1 MLHRLRPLACLA
13 FLFVVAGCEPGDTEV
28 AQKPDAAK
36 PAAPAKEAPAKAAT
50 HKVEKEPFK
59 VEVSVKGVLE
69 AEDMTEV
76 YIRPEAWLPNS
87 GGMLTVLKA
96 VEHGTV
102 VRKGATLVSLD
113 LERIDQAIRDL
124 ENESRL
130 TEASIRQAEEE
141 LPVLTKSTPLDVAAA
156 ERARRIADEDLKRFL
171 DLDRDLTEKNA
182 EFSVK
187 SSAHYLEYAK
197 EELKQLEKM
206 YRANDLREETEEIIL
221 KRQRNAVES
230 AAYYLKQ
237 AEIHR
242 DETVKIELPRK
253 EQTLKEAALKQ
264 ALALEKARSGLPLTL
279 NQKVLALDKLKYER
293 DKSAE
298 RLKKLRH
305 DRDNMTIKAPAD
317 GIVYYGKCQ
326 HGQWSSAA
334 TLAGK
339 LQHGGMVM
347 PDEVLLTI
355 VKARPVFIR
364 ATVEEKDLQHVHAGA
379 KGKAVAATLP
389 DLKLPAIIKEVSEI
403 PVAPGNFEAKI
414 GVDLAKGAESL
425 MPGVA
430 CAVKLIAYAKAD
442 ALTVPVAAVFTEE
455 LDDEQHFVYL
465 VGKDGKGVKQAVS
478 VGKKSA
484 TKAEILHGLHEG
496 DEILLEKPAP
506 AKADG
511 GQQKGAA

>member
-1 MLHRLRPLACLA
+1 MRSVTCIA

-28 AQKPDAAK
+28 AQKPDAVK
-36 PAAPAKEAPAKAAT
+36 PAPVKEAPAKAAT
-50 HKVEKEPFK
+50 HKVEKEPLK
-59 VEVSVKGVLE
+59 IEVNLKGTLE

-76 YIRPEAWLPNS
+76 YIRPEAWLPNT

-96 VEHGTV
+96 VEHGTAV
-102 VRKGATLVSLD
+102 KKGATLIALD

-124 ENESRL
+124 ENEGRL
-130 TEASIRQAEEE
+130 TDVALRQAEEE
-141 LPVLTKSTPLDVAAA
+141 LPVLTKSTPLEAAAA
-156 ERARRIADEDLKRFL
+156 ERAKRIADEDLKRFL
-171 DLDRDLTEKNA
+171 DIDRDLTEKNA
-182 EFSVK
+182 NFSVK
-187 SSAHYLEYAK
+187 SSANYLEYAK

-230 AAYYLKQ
+230 AAHYLKQ

-279 NQKVLALDKLKYER
+279 NQKILAFDKLKYER

-298 RLKKLRH
+298 RLTKLRH
-305 DRDNMTIKAPAD
+305 DHEAMTIKAPAD

-326 HGQWSSAA
+326 HGQWSSAGS
-334 TLAGK
+334 LSGK
-339 LQHGGMVM
+339 LQHGGMIM

-355 VKARPVFIR
+355 VKARPLFIR
-364 ATVEEKDLQHVHAGA
+364 ATVEEKDLQHIHAGA
-379 KGKAVAATLP
+379 KGKAVVATLP
-389 DLKLPAIIKEVSEI
+389 DLRLPATVKEVSAI
-403 PVAPGNFEAKI
+403 PVAPGSFEAKL

-430 CAVKLIAYAKAD
+430 CTVKLIAFAKAD
-442 ALTVPVAAVFTEE
+442 ALTVPVGALFTEE
-455 LDDEQHFVYL
+455 LDDDQHFVYL
-465 VGKDGKGVKQAVS
+465 VGKDGKAVKHPVT
-478 VGKKSA
+478 VGKKTA
-484 TKAEILHGLHEG
+484 AKAEILQGLKEG

-506 AKADG
+506 AKVDG
-511 GQQKGAA
+511 AQKKGAA